1 MIAANRVGPG
11 FGFDKETNALDVFWR
26 GGEVEFDENTKA
38 VLARQLIALI
48 AERLDAPP
56 VAASPRAV

>member
-1 MIAANRVGPG
+1 VA
-11 FGFDKETNALDVFWR
+11 
-26 GGEVEFDENTKA
+26 FDENTKA